1 MDSEQDCI
9 SDLQAP
15 SAFRFI
21 MALDLLTVLR
31 RHGRQYA
38 GELLARLGV
47 SRPTLMRV
55 VQRAGAEV
63 VVRGRARHTAY
74 AARRALRGS
83 LSPLPLYRVDED
95 GQVQEIA
102 RLDLTYPDGCA
113 LEFLQDFGWPLDVGA
128 MSEGWFEGLPYPL
141 QDMRPQGFLGRH
153 FARHHAALLQVPEN
167 PALWTDDDAV
177 HGLSL
182 LGADTPGNLILGEAA
197 CRAWLDQMQRHR
209 QAPGT
214 QGWAEDELAEAYPRL
229 AEQALAQGV
238 PGSSAGGEFP
248 KFTAFR
254 RESAQHV
261 LVKFSGSDGSPGT
274 QRWAD
279 LLVCEHLAGQVL
291 QDQLGMRQAVSRILT
306 AGGRTFLEVAR
317 FDRHGIFG
325 RSGLVS
331 WAALDGAF
339 FGTAGRPWGEAGR
352 RLAERGWLSAQEAE
366 QLARLW
372 HFGQL
377 IGNSDMHDGN
387 LSFQLST
394 GPREVAG
401 ASHASAPADLVREK
415 TRLRLAPVYDMLPM
429 RYAPA
434 QGMELL
440 MRDTTPRLPL
450 PGEQRAWQVAARAA
464 LVFWQTAAEDPRISA
479 GFRVVCR
486 GNARVLAGAN
496 AM

>member
-1 MDSEQDCI
+1 MSQDL
-9 SDLQAP
+9 S
-15 SAFRFI
+15 S
-21 MALDLLTVLR
+21 VLR
-31 RHGRQYA
+31 RRGRQYA
-38 GELLARLGV
+38 GELLKLLGV
-47 SRPTLMRV
+47 SRPTLMRA
-55 VQRAGAEV
+55 VQAAGADV
-63 VVRGRARHTAY
+63 VVRGRARRTAY

-83 LSPLPLYRVDED
+83 LSALPLYRVDEA

-113 LEFLQDFGWPLDVGA
+113 LEFLQDFGWPTEVGA

-153 FARHHAALLQVPEN
+153 FARRHATLLQVPEN
-167 PALWTDDDAV
+167 PTLWTDDDAL
-177 HGLSL
+177 HALSL
-182 LGADTPGNLILGEAA
+182 MGADTPGNLILGEAA
-197 CRAWLDQMQRHR
+197 CRAWLDQVQGHR
-209 QAPGT
+209 QAPGAH
-214 QGWAEDELAEAYPRL
+214 GWAEDELAEAYPRL

-248 KFTAFR
+248 KFTALR
-254 RESAQHV
+254 REAAQHV
-261 LVKFSGSDGSPGT
+261 LVKFSGSDRAPGT

-291 QDQLGMRQAVSRILT
+291 QDQLGIRAAASRILSSD
-306 AGGRTFLEVAR
+306 GRTFLEVAR
-317 FDRHGIFG
+317 FDRHGLFG

-352 RLAERGWLSAQEAE
+352 RLEERGWLSAQEAE

-394 GPREVAG
+394 GPSGSDGAG
-401 ASHASAPADLVREK
+401 GPQLSSQRSV
-415 TRLRLAPVYDMLPM
+415 TRQGPSLRLAPVYDMLPM
-429 RYAPA
+429 RYAPV

-440 MRDTTPRLPL
+440 MRDITPRLPL
-450 PGEQRAWQVAARAA
+450 PSEQAAWQVAARAA
-464 LVFWQTAAEDPRISA
+464 LVFWQTSAEDPRISA
-479 GFRVVCR
+479 GFRQVCG
-486 GNARVLAGAN
+486 GNAGVLAGVMAV
-496 AM
+496 

>member
-1 MDSEQDCI
+1 MPLELS
-9 SDLQAP
+9 
-15 SAFRFI
+15 
-21 MALDLLTVLR
+21 TVLR

-47 SRPTLMRV
+47 SRPTLMRA
-55 VQRAGAEV
+55 VQAAGAEV
-63 VVRGRARHTAY
+63 VVRGRARRTAY

-83 LSPLPLYRVDED
+83 VSPLPLYRVDEA

-113 LEFLQDFGWPLDVGA
+113 LEFLQDFDWPLDAGT

-167 PALWTDDDAV
+167 PALWTDDDAL
-177 HGLSL
+177 HALSL

-197 CRAWLDQMQRHR
+197 CRAWLDQVQGHR
-209 QAPGT
+209 QAPGAH
-214 QGWAEDELAEAYPRL
+214 GWAEDELAEAYPRL

-248 KFTAFR
+248 KFTALR
-254 RESAQHV
+254 REAAQHV
-261 LVKFSGSDGSPGT
+261 MVKFSGSDGAPGA

-291 QDQLGMRQAVSRILT
+291 HDHLGIRAAASRILT
-306 AGGRTFLEVAR
+306 AGGRTFLEVQR
-317 FDRHGIFG
+317 FDRHGLFG

-366 QLARLW
+366 QLTRLW

-387 LSFQLST
+387 LSFQLNI
-394 GPREVAG
+394 GPNGSDGPVGPQVSSQRDVARQG
-401 ASHASAPADLVREK
+401 

-429 RYAPA
+429 RYAPV

-440 MRDTTPRLPL
+440 TRNITPRLPL
-450 PGEQRAWQVAARAA
+450 PGEQAAWQLAARAA
-464 LVFWQTAAEDPRISA
+464 LVFWQSAAEDPRISA
-479 GFRVVCR
+479 GFRALSG
-486 GNARVLAGAN
+486 GNARMLAA
-496 AM
+496 

>member
-1 MDSEQDCI
+1 MSQDL
-9 SDLQAP
+9 S
-15 SAFRFI
+15 F
-21 MALDLLTVLR
+21 VLR
-31 RHGRQYA
+31 RRGRQYA
-38 GELLARLGV
+38 GELLKLLGV
-47 SRPTLMRV
+47 SRPTLMRA
-55 VQRAGAEV
+55 VQAAGAEV
-63 VVRGRARHTAY
+63 VVRGRARRTAY

-83 LSPLPLYRVDED
+83 LLPLPLYRVDEA

-102 RLDLTYPDGCA
+102 RLDLTHPDGCA
-113 LEFLQDFGWPLDVGA
+113 LEFLQDFGWPLDAGA
-128 MSEGWFEGLPYPL
+128 MQEGWFEGLPYPL

-153 FARHHAALLQVPEN
+153 FARRHAALLQVPEN
-167 PALWTDDDAV
+167 PALWTDDDAL
-177 HGLSL
+177 HALSL

-197 CRAWLDQMQRHR
+197 CRTWLDQVQGYR
-209 QAPGT
+209 QAPDT
-214 QGWAEDELAEAYPRL
+214 PGWAEDELAEAYPRL

-248 KFTAFR
+248 KFTALR
-254 RESAQHV
+254 REAAQHV
-261 LVKFSGSDGSPGT
+261 LVKFSGSDGAPGT

-291 QDQLGMRQAVSRILT
+291 HDQLGIRAAASRILSS
-306 AGGRTFLEVAR
+306 GGRTFLEVAR
-317 FDRHGIFG
+317 FDRHGLFG

-394 GPREVAG
+394 GLSGSDGAGVPQLSSQRELARRG
-401 ASHASAPADLVREK
+401 S
-415 TRLRLAPVYDMLPM
+415 RLRLAPVYDMLPM
-429 RYAPA
+429 RYAPV

-440 MRDTTPRLPL
+440 TSDITPRLPL
-450 PGEQRAWQVAARAA
+450 PGEQAVWQVAARAA
-464 LVFWQTAAEDPRISA
+464 LVFWQTASEDPRIST
-479 GFRVVCR
+479 GFRELCS
-486 GNARVLAGAN
+486 GNLRVLAGAL
-496 AM
+496 AV

>member
-1 MDSEQDCI
+1 MPQD
-9 SDLQAP
+9 
-15 SAFRFI
+15 
-21 MALDLLTVLR
+21 LTSVLR
-31 RHGRQYA
+31 RRGRQYA
-38 GELLARLGV
+38 GELLKLLGV
-47 SRPTLMRV
+47 SRPTLMRA
-55 VQRAGAEV
+55 VQAAGADV
-63 VVRGRARHTAY
+63 VVRGRARRTAY

-83 LSPLPLYRVDED
+83 LSALPLYRVDEA

-113 LEFLQDFGWPLDVGA
+113 LEFLQDFGWPTEVGA

-153 FARHHAALLQVPEN
+153 FARRHATLLQVPET
-167 PALWTDDDAV
+167 PTLWTDDDAL
-177 HGLSL
+177 HALSL
-182 LGADTPGNLILGEAA
+182 MGADTPGNLILGEAA
-197 CRAWLDQMQRHR
+197 CRTWLDQVRGYR
-209 QAPGT
+209 QAPDT
-214 QGWAEDELAEAYPRL
+214 PGWAEDELAEAYPRL

-248 KFTAFR
+248 KFTALR
-254 RESAQHV
+254 REAAQHV
-261 LVKFSGSDGSPGT
+261 LVKFSGSDGAPGT

-291 QDQLGMRQAVSRILT
+291 QDQLGIRAAASRILSS
-306 AGGRTFLEVAR
+306 GGRTFLEVAR
-317 FDRHGIFG
+317 FDRHGLFG

-387 LSFQLST
+387 LSFQLNI
-394 GPREVAG
+394 GPSGSDGAGEPQVSSQRDVARRG
-401 ASHASAPADLVREK
+401 PS
-415 TRLRLAPVYDMLPM
+415 LRLAPVYDMLPM
-429 RYAPA
+429 RYAPV
-434 QGMELL
+434 QGMELST
-440 MRDTTPRLPL
+440 RDITPRLPL
-450 PGEQRAWQVAARAA
+450 PGEQAAWQDAAGAA
-464 LVFWQTAAEDPRISA
+464 LVFWRAAGDDPRISM
-479 GFRVVCR
+479 GFRQVCM
-486 GNARVLAGAN
+486 GNAGMLAGAQ
-496 AM
+496 AV

>member
-1 MDSEQDCI
+1 MSQDL
-9 SDLQAP
+9 S
-15 SAFRFI
+15 S
-21 MALDLLTVLR
+21 VLR
-31 RHGRQYA
+31 RRGRQYA
-38 GELLARLGV
+38 GELLKLLGV
-47 SRPTLMRV
+47 SRPTLMRA
-55 VQRAGAEV
+55 VQAASAEV
-63 VVRGRARHTAY
+63 VVRGRARRTAY

-83 LSPLPLYRVDED
+83 LSPLPLYRVDEA

-113 LEFLQDFGWPLDVGA
+113 LEFLQDFGWPLDAGA
-128 MSEGWFEGLPYPL
+128 MQEGWFEGLPYPL

-153 FARHHAALLQVPEN
+153 FARRHSALLQVPEN
-167 PALWTDDDAV
+167 PALWTDDDAL
-177 HGLSL
+177 HALSL

-197 CRAWLDQMQRHR
+197 CRTWLDQVQSYR
-209 QAPGT
+209 QAPDT
-214 QGWAEDELAEAYPRL
+214 PGWAEDELAEAYPRL

-248 KFTAFR
+248 KFTALR
-254 RESAQHV
+254 REAAQHV
-261 LVKFSGSDGSPGT
+261 LVKFSGSDGAPGT

-291 QDQLGMRQAVSRILT
+291 QDQLGIRAAASRILSS
-306 AGGRTFLEVAR
+306 GGRTFLEVAR
-317 FDRHGIFG
+317 FDRHGLFG

-352 RLAERGWLSAQEAE
+352 RLAERGWLSAREAE

-394 GPREVAG
+394 GPSGSDGAGGSQLSSQREVARRG
-401 ASHASAPADLVREK
+401 S
-415 TRLRLAPVYDMLPM
+415 RLRLAPVYDMLPM
-429 RYAPA
+429 RYAPV
-434 QGMELL
+434 QGMELM
-440 MRDTTPRLPL
+440 MRDITPRLPL
-450 PGEQRAWQVAARAA
+450 PGEQAAWQVAARAA
-464 LVFWQTAAEDPRISA
+464 LVFWQTSAEDPRISA
-479 GFRVVCR
+479 GFRQVCG
-486 GNARVLAGAN
+486 GNAGVLAGVMAV
-496 AM
+496 